1 MRTFLLL
8 ILLCMAQTMQARH
21 LIIFETDMGND
32 VDDAWALD
40 MLHKYAD
47 EGRARI
53 LAVML
58 NKEGVG
64 PCQYVELLNTWYGRP
79 KIAVGRAVK
88 KPNITGGI
96 PSFPDTVAAM
106 KDASGNPQIGRAH
119 V

>member
-21 LIIFETDMGND
+21 LIIFETDIGNE
-32 VDDAWALD
+32 VDEAWPLA

-47 EGRARI
+47 EGGART

-64 PCQYVELLNTWYGRP
+64 SCQYVEPLNTW
-79 KIAVGRAVK
+79 
-88 KPNITGGI
+88 
-96 PSFPDTVAAM
+96 
-106 KDASGNPQIGRAH
+106 
-119 V
+119 

>member
-47 EGRARI
+47 EGRLEYFQEMKKQLGVNEDYA
-53 LAVML
+53 L
-58 NKEGVG
+58 NH
-64 PCQYVELLNTWYGRP
+64 QLLWCLIYL
-79 KIAVGRAVK
+79 
-88 KPNITGGI
+88 
-96 PSFPDTVAAM
+96 
-106 KDASGNPQIGRAH
+106 
-119 V
+119 

>member
-58 NKEGVG
+58 KKEGVG

-88 KPNITGGI
+88 NQTSRVESPV
-96 PSFPDTVAAM
+96 FPIRWQ
-106 KDASGNPQIGRAH
+106 P
-119 V
+119 